1 MSRVKPNIG
10 IPSFKKSRQ
19 TFENF
24 VLEVIEDSFIF
35 EYTPDIVEL
44 LEGNLFKLTLS
55 NKNFIEDTLK
65 VDVPQDYVKIF
76 LLSVEQPQ
84 ERYSVQQ
91 INNDIVI
98 TFNRDITR
106 VPQDIIR
113 TDFKI
118 KGRLRQV
125 Q

>member
-84 ERYSVQQ
+84 ERYSVHQ

-106 VPQDIIR
+106 VPQDIVR

>member
-1 MSRVKPNIG
+1 MSRVKPNIR

-24 VLEVIEDSFIF
+24 VLDVIEDSFIF

>member
-1 MSRVKPNIG
+1 MSRVKPNIR

-24 VLEVIEDSFIF
+24 VLDVIEDSFLF
-35 EYTPDIVEL
+35 EYTPDIVDL

-65 VDVPQDYVKIF
+65 VDVPQDYIKIF

-84 ERYSVQQ
+84 ERYKVEQ
-91 INNDIVI
+91 IGKNIVI

-106 VPQDIIR
+106 VPQDIVR

-125 Q
+125 E

>member
-84 ERYSVQQ
+84 ERYKVEQ
-91 INNDIVI
+91 IGKNIVI

-106 VPQDIIR
+106 VPGDIAK
-113 TDFKI
+113 TDFKV

-125 Q
+125 E

>member
-1 MSRVKPNIG
+1 MSRVKPNIR

-35 EYTPDIVEL
+35 EYTPDVIEL
-44 LEGNLFKLTLS
+44 LEGNLFKLTLN

-106 VPQDIIR
+106 LPQDIVR